1 MELFHILSGVVSLS
15 AILAF
20 VNQRYIKLPAAIA
33 LMLAGLIISLL
44 VQGIGALSPAFQA
57 AVVQS
62 LETINFSEIVLDFM
76 LSFLLFAGAL
86 HTDYTKLKESRKPII
101 TFATFGVIF
110 STFLV
115 GTGVYGILYLLGQ
128 PLDYVYC
135 LLFGALITPTD
146 PVAVMGILKK
156 AGVPKKVETTIVGES
171 LFNDGVGVVVF
182 LLLLEIARIGF
193 DQLSAAEIGSLI
205 LKEIGGGLALGLFLG
220 WAGYRIMKR
229 IDDYPTEVMIT
240 LAIVMGGYSAAY
252 YLHFSGPLAMVAAG
266 LLIGN
271 TGHKGAMSDI
281 TADYVH
287 KFWEMMD
294 EILNAILFVLIG
306 LELLLVPFEWN
317 YLLIGFIAI
326 VIVLG
331 SRYLALALPSR
342 LFGFLK
348 DYPKG
353 TLNVMTWGGLRGGIS
368 IALALSL
375 STEMGRE
382 FWVPITYTVVIFSLL
397 VQGLTVERLA
407 RNLK

>member
-20 VNQRYIKLPAAIA
+20 LNQRYLKLPAGIA
-33 LMLAGLIISLL
+33 LMLAGLLISLL
-44 VQGIGALSPAFQA
+44 VQAIGALSPAFQA
-57 AVVQS
+57 VIVQN

-86 HTDYTKLKESRKPII
+86 HTDYTKLKEARGPIL
-101 TFATFGVIF
+101 TFASFGVIF

-115 GTGVYGILYLLGQ
+115 GTGAYGLLFAIGQ
-128 PLDYVYC
+128 PVDYVYC

-182 LLLLEIARIGF
+182 LLLLEIATLGI
-193 DQLSAAEIGSLI
+193 DQLSGVEIAKLVGF
-205 LKEIGGGLALGLFLG
+205 EIGGGLGLGLLLG
-220 WAGYRIMKR
+220 WAGFKIMKR
-229 IDDYPTEVMIT
+229 IDHYPTEVMIT

-281 TADYVH
+281 TADYIH
-287 KFWEMMD
+287 KFWEMLD

-317 YLLIGFIAI
+317 YLWIGFVIILI
-326 VIVLG
+326 VVG
-331 SRYLALALPSR
+331 SRYIALATPTR

-353 TLNVMTWGGLRGGIS
+353 TLQVMTWGGLRGGIS

-375 STEMGRE
+375 SPEMARD

-397 VQGLTVERLA
+397 VQGLTVERVA
-407 RNLK
+407 RNLR

>member
-20 VNQRYIKLPAAIA
+20 LNQRYLKLPAGIA
-33 LMLAGLIISLL
+33 LMLAGLLISLL

-57 AVVQS
+57 VIVKS

-86 HTDYTKLKESRKPII
+86 HTDYTKLKEARKPII

-115 GTGVYGILYLLGQ
+115 GTGAYGLLFAIGQ
-128 PLDYVYC
+128 PVNYVYC

-182 LLLLEIARIGF
+182 LLLLEIATLGF
-193 DQLSAAEIGSLI
+193 DQLSGGEIAKLVGL
-205 LKEIGGGLALGLFLG
+205 EIGGGLGLGLLLG
-220 WAGYRIMKR
+220 WAGFKIMKR
-229 IDDYPTEVMIT
+229 IDHYPTEVMIT

-306 LELLLVPFEWN
+306 LELLLVPYEWN
-317 YLLIGFIAI
+317 YLWIGLVIILI
-326 VIVLG
+326 VVG
-331 SRYLALALPSR
+331 SRYIALAAPSR

-348 DYPKG
+348 DYPAG
-353 TLNVMTWGGLRGGIS
+353 TLQVMTWGGLRGGIS

-375 STEMGRE
+375 SADMARE

-397 VQGLTVERLA
+397 VQGLTVERVA
-407 RNLK
+407 RNLR

>member
-1 MELFHILSGVVSLS
+1 MELFHILSGVISLS

-20 VNQRYIKLPAAIA
+20 VNQRYIKLPAGIA
-33 LMLAGLIISLL
+33 LMLAGLILSFL
-44 VQGIGALSPAFQA
+44 VQGIGALSPAFQT

-86 HTDYTKLKESRKPII
+86 HTDYTKLKEARKPII

-115 GTGVYGILYLLGQ
+115 GTGLYGLLYAIGQ
-128 PLDYVYC
+128 PFDYVYC

-182 LLLLEIARIGF
+182 LLLIEMAKIGF
-193 DQLSAAEIGSLI
+193 DQLSGADVGVLI
-205 LKEIGGGLALGLFLG
+205 LQEIGGGLGLGLLLG
-220 WAGYRIMKR
+220 WIGFKIMKR
-229 IDDYPTEVMIT
+229 VDHYPTEVMIT

-317 YLLIGFIAI
+317 YLWIGFVAI
-326 VIVLG
+326 LIVVG
-331 SRYLALALPSR
+331 SRYIALATPSR

-348 DYPKG
+348 DYPAG

-375 STEMGRE
+375 SPEMGRE

-397 VQGLTVERLA
+397 VQGLTVERVA
-407 RNLK
+407 RNLR

>member
-1 MELFHILSGVVSLS
+1 MELFHILSAVVSLS

-20 VNQRYIKLPAAIA
+20 VNQRYVKLPAGIA
-33 LMLAGLIISLL
+33 LMLAGLILSL
-44 VQGIGALSPAFQA
+44 VIQAIGALSPPFQA
-57 AVVQS
+57 MIVKN
-62 LETINFSEIVLDFM
+62 LETINFSTIVLDFM

-86 HTDYTKLKESRKPII
+86 HTDFSKLKQVRKPIM
-101 TFATFGVIF
+101 TYATFGVLF
-110 STFLV
+110 CTFLV
-115 GTGVYGILYLLGQ
+115 GSGVYGVLWAIGQ
-128 PLDYVYC
+128 PINYVFC

-182 LLLLEIARIGF
+182 LTLMEIARMGIEQMTASDVG
-193 DQLSAAEIGSLI
+193 I
-205 LKEIGGGLALGLFLG
+205 LVLQEIGGGLGLGVLLG
-220 WAGYRIMKR
+220 WAGYKIMKR
-229 IDDYPTEVMIT
+229 VDHYPTEVMIT
-240 LAIVMGGYSAAY
+240 LAIVMGGYSTAVL
-252 YLHFSGPLAMVAAG
+252 LHFSGPLAMVAAG

-271 TGHKGAMSDI
+271 SEHKGAMSDM

-294 EILNAILFVLIG
+294 EILNAVLFVLIG
-306 LELLLVPFEWN
+306 LELLLVPFEWKF
-317 YLLIGFIAI
+317 LWIGMLAILI
-326 VIVLG
+326 VVG
-331 SRYLALALPSR
+331 SRYVALALPSR

-353 TLNVMTWGGLRGGIS
+353 TLQVMTWGGLRGGIS

-375 STEMGRE
+375 TEDMARD

-397 VQGLTVERLA
+397 VQGLTVEKVA
-407 RNLK
+407 RSLR